1 MTVLPSTASIKD
13 HLADFDGLESEW
25 LQLLDRSPRRHI
37 FFTPS
42 WGRCWWNSLGA
53 GELHLLS
60 VRQGD
65 SVVGVLPLVVQD
77 DSVRLLGDKE
87 VCDYLDIVALPGAER
102 VAAESLLR
110 FARDNGRT
118 LDLFP
123 LLPDSTVLEHV
134 APVARDSGYTVH
146 TEPLDVSYS
155 LPLPASWDEYL
166 DGLHGKNRHEL
177 RRKLRRLERS
187 GEVSFYSSQSSPQD
201 LEDFFLLF
209 RTSRASKDE
218 FLTPRRETFF
228 RSLSEELGKQ
238 GWLRLYFLELEH
250 KRVATAFC
258 CNFNGTLYLYNSGFE
273 PSYQGISVGLLCK
286 ALTIQAAISEG
297 IRVYDFLRG
306 AEDYKSDLGGKPV
319 PVYRCTII
327 TRPGVPDGARR
338 EAQ

>member
-1 MTVLPSTASIKD
+1 MTVFPATSTVRD
-13 HLADFDGLESEW
+13 HLEDFGAIESDW

-60 VRQGD
+60 VRQEG
-65 SVVGVLPLVVQD
+65 SVVGIAPLVVQGD
-77 DSVRLLGDKE
+77 AVRLLGDKE

-102 VAAESLLR
+102 VVAENLLR
-110 FARDNGRT
+110 FARDSKPT
-118 LDLFP
+118 LDLLP
-123 LLPDSTVLEHV
+123 LLADSTVLEHV

-187 GEVSFYSSQSSPQD
+187 GEVSFYTSQSSPQD

-209 RTSRASKDE
+209 RTSRPSKDE
-218 FLTPRRETFF
+218 FLTPRREAFF
-228 RSLSEELGKQ
+228 RRLSEELGKQ
-238 GWLRLYFLELEH
+238 GWLRLYFLELDH
-250 KRVATAFC
+250 RRVATAFC
-258 CNFNGTLYLYNSGFE
+258 FNFGGTLYLYNSGFE
-273 PSYQGISVGLLCK
+273 PAYQGISVGLLCK
-286 ALTIQAAISEG
+286 ALTIKAAISDG
-297 IRVYDFLRG
+297 KRLYDFLRG
-306 AEDYKSDLGGKPV
+306 AEDYKADLGGKPA

-327 TRPGVPDGARR
+327 TRPGVPDGAGG
-338 EAQ
+338 ED